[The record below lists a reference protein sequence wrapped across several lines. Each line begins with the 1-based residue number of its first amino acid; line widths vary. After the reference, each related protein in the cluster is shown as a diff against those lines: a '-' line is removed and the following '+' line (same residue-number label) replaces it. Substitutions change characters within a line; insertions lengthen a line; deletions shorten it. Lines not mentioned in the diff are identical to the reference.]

1 MSRTNKPIWQDT
13 IVSDTGVSLQH
24 LVNGTWQDT
33 GMRVMPVPAGYQPDA
48 AINRFVEGDLKSTK
62 PEFVGETAITVQ
74 PYAYQVYKTGDD
86 EIGFI
91 NDWSYEEWTGDIKC
105 LSAPINHH
113 ADSRQRLVY
122 GNFSETGNTIE
133 VKELIRPEITIEPR
147 QIELN
152 YDGRS
157 AAITITSNVPY
168 ELSVDETWL
177 YFTPQSGEPGT
188 QVIYIGI
195 DENKTFH
202 DREAA
207 IKMTYE
213 SYWQAGDETIT
224 ACTIAQ
230 KAVVP
235 SYVVYPMEQIVDWDF
250 TGLTYFAVNTNVPF
264 TASTDA
270 SWLSYSGMS
279 QAGYHAYNVYFNTS
293 ANTGDA
299 RQTTVSFAFQVDDT
313 GGTASVVADVF
324 QGIKE
329 YAMDIPSALTL
340 SYLEYKNSSYNSGRK
355 EFIITTDSPQW
366 SVQCTEDW
374 IRYVGY
380 AAYSNNRYLLR
391 FEVDENSGT
400 TSRYAD
406 IIYTYIKNNV
416 QETGTK
422 STHVEQVYEGSGKMF
437 IYYTYSSDAAYN
449 QGKRINEESFD
460 ASYAETQAIEIGRT
474 GSGARIQYNCLV
486 TAVFDEEITEISGKA
501 MGNNNTTTGVSIPD
515 TIVSVSSD
523 AFNNLSG
530 ITNIWWNTEAVAPEF
545 YDSDRISLYIGN
557 SVQDIP
563 DSGFTNIDRLYSVS
577 FGTGVQTIGKG
588 AFYNSFNAYSTSIT
602 IPDYVEE
609 IGEYSFAN
617 NSKLSGI
624 ILGSGLE
631 TIPSYAFY
639 GYNGPNSINK
649 QVYFGTNIT
658 RICTGAF
665 GDGSSSQ
672 YIGSTVIHFNG
683 TFAQWQNITIETN
696 WHNFAALWVKCTD
709 GNYYVAPDGSYW
721 Q

>member
-13 IVSDTGVSLQH
+13 IVSETGVSLQH

-33 GMRVMPVPAGYQPDA
+33 GMRVMPVPAGYEPEA

-91 NDWSYEEWTGDIKC
+91 NDWSYEEWTGDTKC

-202 DREAA
+202 NREAA

-213 SYWQAGDETIT
+213 SYWQAGNDTIT
-224 ACTIAQ
+224 ACTIVQ

-299 RQTTVSFAFQVDDT
+299 RQTTVSFVFQVDDT

-324 QGIKE
+324 QGIEE
-329 YAMDIPSALTL
+329 YTMNVPSGITFSNMQGQSAITV
-340 SYLEYKNSSYNSGRK
+340 
-355 EFIITTDSPQW
+355 TTDSPQW
-366 SVQCTEDW
+366 SVQPNESW
-374 IRYVGY
+374 ITCSVNG
-380 AAYSNNRYLLR
+380 SS
-391 FEVDENSGT
+391 VTVTVTKNSGNT
-400 TSRYAD
+400 TRYGD
-406 IIYTYIKNNV
+406 IVFTYVKNIV
-416 QETGTK
+416 TAEPGTAV
-422 STHVEQVYEGSGKMF
+422 TRVEQLYEGSGRMF
-437 IYYTYSSDAAYN
+437 SYAPVTYDPHGVYDNA
-449 QGKRINEESFD
+449 FD
-460 ASYAETQAIEIGRT
+460 ANIISYWK
-474 GSGARIQYNCLV
+474 GSVSTFVFDDDITTLNTVFRYSAAQNNV
-486 TAVFDEEITEISGKA
+486 TAVYVPSTVVST
-501 MGNNNTTTGVSIPD
+501 NNP
-515 TIVSVSSD
+515 
-523 AFNNLSG
+523 FNNLSHLQ
-530 ITNIWWNTEAVAPEF
+530 NIYWDSEAPLGSI
-545 YDSDRISLYIGN
+545 YSDYYIHLHIGD
-557 SVQDIP
+557 SVQDIS
-563 DSGFTNIDRLYSVS
+563 DSGFTEIRYLSAVT
-577 FGTGVQTIGKG
+577 FGTSVRTIGKG
-588 AFYNSFNAYSTSIT
+588 AFYNSFKLAGGSSIWMSVSIPDTVEEMGEYAFGLNERLKTIT
-602 IPDYVEE
+602 I
-609 IGEYSFAN
+609 
-617 NSKLSGI
+617 
-624 ILGSGLE
+624 GSGLE

-672 YIGSTVIHFNG
+672 NIGSTVIHFNG